1 MTNKSMRLSEPSVTR
16 RAEPLT
22 PTSTS
27 DSQSGTTAV
36 ASTTSSPGYQCPSR
50 PWDEK
55 EDASKD
61 LNVPLLGWPKVAKQI
76 ANIPDFEAFSSF
88 KDLQIKSLLYYQAEL
103 TSLRKELHAAEYA
116 DARSGDEDAS
126 ELARDLDYLFAY
138 QDKKDSKLCKQW
150 PLIVRIREVL
160 KEFSRSIPRSGIG
173 FLLTQEFETD
183 AALLQYSQISALP
196 EADAYNVEQLRV
208 WLRRNDYPI
217 RGPGEYI
224 WGDMTD
230 DEMKPKK
237 LKWQC
242 LLLLRNLFWK
252 PTPKQKKLNLVVPR
266 PGRKVDGLTKWVANE
281 FVPFW
286 QCFLDSTIYRNK
298 GRNSDEEKGRK
309 RSSGSTTTETVC
321 SEIEPN
327 RSLGSEQKTLNTY
340 SEDRMLRFTS
350 AVATVIACLLPTVA
364 IAVLA
369 KLHTTADLLGVIA
382 VFTAI
387 FAMGL
392 MLLTDAGTS
401 RVEIFTATAA

>member
-1 MTNKSMRLSEPSVTR
+1 MTE
-16 RAEPLT
+16 
-22 PTSTS
+22 
-27 DSQSGTTAV
+27 
-36 ASTTSSPGYQCPSR
+36 
-50 PWDEK
+50 
-55 EDASKD
+55 
-61 LNVPLLGWPKVAKQI
+61 
-76 ANIPDFEAFSSF
+76 
-88 KDLQIKSLLYYQAEL
+88 
-103 TSLRKELHAAEYA
+103 
-116 DARSGDEDAS
+116 
-126 ELARDLDYLFAY
+126 
-138 QDKKDSKLCKQW
+138 
-150 PLIVRIREVL
+150 
-160 KEFSRSIPRSGIG
+160 
-173 FLLTQEFETD
+173 
-183 AALLQYSQISALP
+183 
-196 EADAYNVEQLRV
+196 
-208 WLRRNDYPI
+208 
-217 RGPGEYI
+217 
-224 WGDMTD
+224 
-230 DEMKPKK
+230 DEMERKG
-237 LKWQC
+237 LRWQC

-252 PTPKQKKLNLVVPR
+252 PVPKQKKLNLVVPR